1 MEKNN
6 TEKTGSR
13 DFDLWVIPK
22 LIIFVF
28 LSAAASTP
36 LRIFVEAVIYKKD
49 GAPEFVT
56 AGFLI
61 YSFFAKLVVGFGYM
75 VFGCRLP
82 VKNNIKRA
90 FCYIMLILVSS
101 YLPNIL
107 AMAGGDGEIIEASL
121 SAGIVVVDVI
131 SYVLEG
137 LILGLLMKKYAV
149 EKPEHI
155 SKINARRFFAA
166 CVVNG
171 VAFPS
176 LNYIADILAGLVDD
190 SWRLCSI
197 LKVSSES
204 EISFYIVFSV
214 FMFVAGFLLPLWNK
228 YCLDEDASLWDAI
241 LYALKLSG
249 IVWLPN
255 VLIMAFFGTPVFL
268 TLLYGAAYVLMFV
281 ICILI
286 YRFISRAR

>member
-1 MEKNN
+1 MKKNN
-6 TEKTGSR
+6 TEKTGIK

-22 LIIFVF
+22 LILFVF
-28 LSAAASTP
+28 LSSAASTP
-36 LRIFVEAVIYKKD
+36 FRIFVEAVIYKKA

-61 YSFFAKLVVGFGYM
+61 YSFCAKLAVGFGYM
-75 VFGCRLP
+75 IFGCRLP

-121 SAGIVVVDVI
+121 SAGIVAVDVI
-131 SYVLEG
+131 SYMLEG
-137 LILGLLMKKYAV
+137 LILGLLMKKYAA
-149 EKPEHI
+149 EKPEGASQI
-155 SKINARRFFAA
+155 KGVRFLLV

-171 VAFPS
+171 FVFS
-176 LNYIADILAGLVDD
+176 ILNFSADILTGLIDEN
-190 SWRLCSI
+190 WRLCNI

-204 EISFYIVFSV
+204 ETSFYIVFSA
-214 FMFVAGFLLPLWNK
+214 FMFLAGFLLPLWNR

-268 TLLYGAAYVLMFV
+268 TVLYGAGYVLML
-281 ICILI
+281 ITCILI
-286 YRFISRAR
+286 YRIVCRVR